1 MERINGIRKIRKY
14 GLCLIEAEVGTD
26 NGIRYLSVIVN
37 DRNEQV
43 SSETCSYGVY
53 NLPITFD
60 KAEEVREEMRDVVKE
75 IVDAWNANPEF
86 YEHMWMIGWKP
97 DKNLMTSIIEI
108 HANLI
113 NIIGRGGQIPGCF
126 IKKALSGLRATTV
139 KALYL
144 GAITPDEVRKMYAS
158 VPCHWEIIDA
168 IKLEQIIA
176 EASARRYLYSIV
188 ADLSEME
195 GICDLSSKLS
205 GVLYKEDALQIIA
218 VCENGDCYEDCV
230 TELLNLCDA
239 DEKVSVI
246 SAYIEQGDYA
256 KAKAVAEELPS
267 IESDTF
273 C

>member
-43 SSETCSYGVY
+43 SLETCSYGVY

-60 KAEEVREEMRDVVKE
+60 KAEEVKEEMKDIVKE
-75 IVDAWNANPEF
+75 ILDVWNANPVF
-86 YEHMWMIGWKP
+86 YEHTWIGWKP

-108 HANLI
+108 HAHLI
-113 NIIGRGGQIPGCF
+113 NIIGRGGQIPGGF

-139 KALYL
+139 RALYL
-144 GAITPDEVRKMYAS
+144 GAITPGKIRYMYTS

-195 GICDLSSKLS
+195 GICDLSSKLR
-205 GVLYKEDALQIIA
+205 GVLYKEDALQIIC
-218 VCENGDCYEDCV
+218 VCENGDGYTDCV
-230 TELLNLCDA
+230 TKLLGLCDA
-239 DEKVSVI
+239 SEEVGII
-246 SAYIEQGDYA
+246 SFCIENGDYA
-256 KAKAVAEELPS
+256 KAKAAAEKLPS
-267 IESDTF
+267 IESDMPR
-273 C
+273 

>member
-43 SSETCSYGVY
+43 SSETCLYGVY

-60 KAEEVREEMRDVVKE
+60 KAEEVREEMRDIVKQ
-75 IVDAWNANPEF
+75 IVDAWNANPVF
-86 YEHMWMIGWKP
+86 YEHTWVGWKP

-113 NIIGRGGQIPGCF
+113 NIIGRGGQIPGGF
-126 IKKALSGLRATTV
+126 IKKALSGLRATTLR
-139 KALYL
+139 ALYL
-144 GAITPDEVRKMYAS
+144 DVITPGKIRYMYAS
-158 VPCHWEIIDA
+158 VPCHWEITDA

-195 GICDLSSKLS
+195 GICDLSSKLR
-205 GVLYKEDALQIIA
+205 GVLYKEDALQIIC
-218 VCENGDCYEDCV
+218 VCENGDGYTDCV
-230 TELLNLCDA
+230 TKLLGLCDA
-239 DEKVSVI
+239 SEEVGI
-246 SAYIEQGDYA
+246 ILFCIENGDYA
-256 KAKAVAEELPS
+256 KAKAAAEKLPS
-267 IESDTF
+267 IESGTP

>member
-1 MERINGIRKIRKY
+1 MERINGTRKIRRF

-26 NGIRYLSVIVN
+26 DGIRYLSVIVN

-43 SSETCSYGVY
+43 SLETCSYGVY

-60 KAEEVREEMRDVVKE
+60 KAEEVKEEMKDIVKE
-75 IVDAWNANPEF
+75 ILDVWNANPVF
-86 YEHMWMIGWKP
+86 YEHTWTGWKP

-108 HANLI
+108 HAHLI
-113 NIIGRGGQIPGCF
+113 NIIGRGGQIPGGF

-139 KALYL
+139 RALYL

-158 VPCHWEIIDA
+158 VPCHWEITDA
-168 IKLEQIIA
+168 IKLEQTID
-176 EASARRYLYSIV
+176 EACARRCLYSIV

-195 GICDLSSKLS
+195 DICDLSSKLR
-205 GVLYKEDALQIIA
+205 GVLYKEDALQIIC
-218 VCENGDCYEDCV
+218 VCENGDCYEGCV

-239 DEKVSVI
+239 DETVSVV
-246 SAYIEQGDYA
+246 SFYIEKGDYA
-256 KAKAVAEELPS
+256 KAKAAAEKLPS
-267 IESDTF
+267 IESGTP

>member
-1 MERINGIRKIRKY
+1 MKRVNGIRKIRKY
-14 GLCLIEAEVGTD
+14 GICLIEAEVGTD
-26 NGIRYLSVIVN
+26 DGIRYLSIIVN

-60 KAEEVREEMRDVVKE
+60 KAEEVKEEMKDIVKE
-75 IVDAWNANPEF
+75 ILDVWNANPVF
-86 YEHMWMIGWKP
+86 YEHTWTGWKP

-108 HANLI
+108 HAHLI
-113 NIIGRGGQIPGCF
+113 NIIGRGGQIPGGF

-158 VPCHWEIIDA
+158 VPCHWEITDA
-168 IKLEQIIA
+168 IKLEQTID
-176 EASARRYLYSIV
+176 EACTRQSLYSIV
-188 ADLSEME
+188 EDLFETEDIYS
-195 GICDLSSKLS
+195 LSSQLR
-205 GVLYKEDALQIIA
+205 GVLYKEDALQIIEI
-218 VCENGDCYEDCV
+218 CENGDGYKDCV

-246 SAYIEQGDYA
+246 SMYIEQGDYA

-267 IESDTF
+267 IESDMPR
-273 C
+273 

>member
-1 MERINGIRKIRKY
+1 MERINGTRKIRKY

-26 NGIRYLSVIVN
+26 DGIRYLSVIVN
-37 DRNEQV
+37 DRREQV

-86 YEHMWMIGWKP
+86 YEHMWIGWKP

-158 VPCHWEIIDA
+158 VPCHWEITDA

-195 GICDLSSKLS
+195 DICDLSSKLR
-205 GVLYKEDALQIIA
+205 GVLYKEDALQIID
-218 VCENGDCYEDCV
+218 VCENGDGYEDRV
-230 TELLNLCDA
+230 TELLNLFDA

-246 SAYIEQGDYA
+246 SMYIEQGDYA

-267 IESDTF
+267 IESDMPR
-273 C
+273 

>member
-37 DRNEQV
+37 DRHEQV

-60 KAEEVREEMRDVVKE
+60 KAEEVKEELGDIVKE
-75 IVDAWNANPEF
+75 ILDAWNANPVF
-86 YEHMWMIGWKP
+86 YEHTWIGWKP

-108 HANLI
+108 HAHLI
-113 NIIGRGGQIPGCF
+113 NIIGRGGQVPGGF

-139 KALYL
+139 RALNFN
-144 GAITPDEVRKMYAS
+144 AITPDEVRKMYAS
-158 VPCHWEIIDA
+158 VPCHWEITDA
-168 IKLEQIIA
+168 IKLEQTID
-176 EASARRYLYSIV
+176 EACTRQCLYSIV
-188 ADLSEME
+188 ADLSETE
-195 GICDLSSKLS
+195 DIYALSSTLG
-205 GVLYKEDALQIIA
+205 GVLYKEDALQIIE
-218 VCENGDCYEDCV
+218 VRENGDGYEDCV
-230 TELLNLCDA
+230 TELLNLFDE

-246 SAYIEQGDYA
+246 SAYIEQGDSA

-267 IESDTF
+267 IESDMPR
-273 C
+273 

>member
-1 MERINGIRKIRKY
+1 MERINGTRKIRKY

-26 NGIRYLSVIVN
+26 DGIRYLSVIVN
-37 DRNEQV
+37 DRHEQV

-60 KAEEVREEMRDVVKE
+60 NAEEVREEMRGVVKE
-75 IVDAWNANPEF
+75 VIDDWNANPVF
-86 YEHMWMIGWKP
+86 YEHTWIGWKP
-97 DKNLMTSIIEI
+97 DKNLMTSVIEI
-108 HANLI
+108 HTHLI
-113 NIIGRGGQIPGCF
+113 NIIGHGEIPGGF
-126 IKKALSGLRATTV
+126 IKKALSGLRAATV
-139 KALYL
+139 RALYL
-144 GAITPDEVRKMYAS
+144 DAITPGKIIYMYAS
-158 VPCHWEIIDA
+158 VPCHWEITDA

-195 GICDLSSKLS
+195 DICDLSSKLR

-218 VCENGDCYEDCV
+218 VCENGDDYEDCV
-230 TELLNLCDA
+230 TELLNLFDEG
-239 DEKVSVI
+239 EKVSVI
-246 SAYIEQGDYA
+246 SMYIEQGDYA